1 VHDAAGLFSSGS
13 SPQCAASPNNFGA
26 TRLPRPTTAL
36 VPVRKYASKHN
47 TKKTTTM
54 NDTDNE
60 MLKAAQELRAMT
72 NNQTEITVAR
82 RIVISSDSQPKRDYL
97 IYFGDVINRGKW
109 KWECAQMDTLEETLE
124 NIRKQITA
132 QGDERKRE
140 LMRLEDSA
148 AKLGLKIVEVTP

>member
-1 VHDAAGLFSSGS
+1 
-13 SPQCAASPNNFGA
+13 
-26 TRLPRPTTAL
+26 
-36 VPVRKYASKHN
+36 
-47 TKKTTTM
+47 M

-72 NNQTEITVAR
+72 GNQTEITVAR
-82 RIVISSDSQPKRDYL
+82 RIVISSDSKPKWDYL

-109 KWECAQMDTLEETLE
+109 KWECAQTDTLEETLE
-124 NIRKQITA
+124 SIRKQITA